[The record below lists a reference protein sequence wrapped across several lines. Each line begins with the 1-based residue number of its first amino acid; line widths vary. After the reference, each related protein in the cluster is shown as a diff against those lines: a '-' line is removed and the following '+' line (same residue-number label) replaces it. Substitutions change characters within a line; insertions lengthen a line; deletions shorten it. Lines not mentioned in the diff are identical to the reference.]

1 VLTHISFEAAPAGRP
16 LLAACDWLRDQQDRN
31 KTDSNAPREVIDK
44 AWQRYVVQKDG
55 RVDIRA
61 YTFCVLGQ
69 LQTAIHRRDVFT
81 SPSWRYADPR
91 ANLLSDAEREATR
104 PIVCRTLGNSRD
116 YTPIPQTS
124 DCLLGQRLTS
134 RSPSN

>member
-1 VLTHISFEAAPAGRP
+1 VLTHICFEAAPASRP

-31 KTDSNAPREVIDK
+31 KPDNNAPREVIGK

-61 YTFCVLGQ
+61 FTFCVLSH

-81 SPSWRYADPR
+81 HPSWRYADPR
-91 ANLLSDAEREATR
+91 ANLLSDAEWGATR
-104 PIVCRTLGNSRD
+104 PIVCR
-116 YTPIPQTS
+116 S
-124 DCLLGQRLTS
+124 DCRPI
-134 RSPSN
+134 RNRF